1 MFVEQ
6 WITLQLL
13 VIVALTDP
21 EKKKEII
28 TFAVALVIVSQRGH
42 ESKTLKLNNTDRDKN
57 KPEITF
63 SLKIFPG

>member
-42 ESKTLKLNNTDRDKN
+42 ESKTLKLNNTDLDKN